1 MVLDHRKSVVLGA
14 SRPLLALYQY
24 GREYSNI
31 LILTSD
37 SKRMSYSR
45 PERGELELE
54 DDYRAVGW
62 RKFMGS
68 SISVRCVDV

>member
-1 MVLDHRKSVVLGA
+1 MYRHLIIFYFSVF
-14 SRPLLALYQY
+14 
-24 GREYSNI
+24 NI
-31 LILTSD
+31 NMIIFAVY
-37 SKRMSYSR
+37 SYSR

-68 SISVRCVDV
+68 SISARCVDV